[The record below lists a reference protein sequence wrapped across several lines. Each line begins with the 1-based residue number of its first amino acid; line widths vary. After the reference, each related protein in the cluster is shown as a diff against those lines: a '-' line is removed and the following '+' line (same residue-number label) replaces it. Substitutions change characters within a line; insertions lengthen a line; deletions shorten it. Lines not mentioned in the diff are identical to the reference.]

1 MMSWR
6 LTCLAPI
13 FTVGLFVE
21 PAEAGFYSG
30 NELLNV
36 CSTDRDDPTYFE
48 KTYECVAY
56 ISGAVDAFNTT
67 REANG
72 LKKCIPA
79 KVTINQ
85 LKDVTVR
92 YLEANP
98 VDRRNSASSLVFA
111 GTRKAWPCAKA
122 RKKRN

>member
-6 LTCLAPI
+6 LTCLATI
-13 FTVGLFVE
+13 LTVGLFVE

-36 CSTDRDDPTYFE
+36 CTTDRNDPTYFE

-72 LKKCIPA
+72 LKSCIPA

-85 LKDVTVR
+85 LKNVTVD
-92 YLEANP
+92 YLQANP
-98 VDRRNSASSLVFA
+98 VDRRNSASALVFT
-111 GTRKAWPCAKA
+111 GMREAWPCAKTK
-122 RKKRN
+122 KKRK